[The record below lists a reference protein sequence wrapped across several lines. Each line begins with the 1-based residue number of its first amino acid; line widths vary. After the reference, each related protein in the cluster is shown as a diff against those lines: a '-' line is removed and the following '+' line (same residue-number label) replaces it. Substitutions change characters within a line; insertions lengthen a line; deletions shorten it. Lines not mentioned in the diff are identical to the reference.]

1 MSTFLELDHV
11 TKTFGSEGMFGNGQI
26 TVAVDDVSLSIDEDE
41 ASITTVAGESGSG
54 KTTLS
59 RLLLGSH
66 VPTDGRMLYR
76 GKDFTKLTSRER
88 RNFRREIQPIF
99 QDPFES
105 YNPFYK
111 VDHVLDA
118 PIKNFKLASSN
129 REKKR
134 MIEDAL
140 EMVGLLPGET
150 LGRFP
155 HQLSGGQRQRIMVA
169 RALLLKPRVILADE
183 PVSMVDASLRAT
195 ILDSIRRLNRDLG
208 ISVVYV
214 THDLTT
220 AYQISDN
227 LMIMYR
233 GAVVEAGTVDQ
244 VIPNPQH
251 PYTKLL
257 IESIPQPD
265 LKNRW
270 GSEPPQQNWDTSD
283 TDIAGCRF
291 ADRCPAVMD
300 NCRTTVPAQYL
311 INKHQMTRCFLHEEK
326 GVMENPNITSTFQT
340 ESETIKAVP
349 ADMSI

>member
-1 MSTFLELDHV
+1 VSTFLELDHV
-11 TKTFGSEGMFGNGQI
+11 TKTFGSEGMFGNGQV

-41 ASITTVAGESGSG
+41 PSITTVAGESGSG
-54 KTTLS
+54 KTTLA

-66 VPTDGRMLYR
+66 VPSDGRMLYR
-76 GKDFTKLTSRER
+76 GKDFTKLTRRER

-118 PIKNFKLASSN
+118 PIKNFKLASSA
-129 REKKR
+129 REKKT

-140 EMVGLLPGET
+140 EMVGLLPEET

-208 ISVVYV
+208 ISVVYI

-227 LMIMYR
+227 IMVMYR
-233 GAVVEAGTVDQ
+233 GTVVEAGTVDA
-244 VIPNPQH
+244 VIPSPQH
-251 PYTKLL
+251 PYTQLL

-265 LKNRW
+265 PKNRW
-270 GSEPPQQNWDTSD
+270 GSEPPQQNWDTGD
-283 TDIAGCRF
+283 TQIAGCRF

-300 NCRTTVPAQYL
+300 QCHTTKPAQYL
-311 INKHQMTRCFLHEEK
+311 MNEHQLATCLLHVEK
-326 GVMENPNITSTFQT
+326 GEMTNPDITSTFQT
-340 ESETIKAVP
+340 EKETIKAIP
-349 ADMSI
+349 ADMS

>member
-1 MSTFLELDHV
+1 
-11 TKTFGSEGMFGNGQI
+11 
-26 TVAVDDVSLSIDEDE
+26 
-41 ASITTVAGESGSG
+41 
-54 KTTLS
+54 
-59 RLLLGSH
+59 
-66 VPTDGRMLYR
+66 
-76 GKDFTKLTSRER
+76 
-88 RNFRREIQPIF
+88 
-99 QDPFES
+99 
-105 YNPFYK
+105 
-111 VDHVLDA
+111 
-118 PIKNFKLASSN
+118 
-129 REKKR
+129 

-140 EMVGLLPGET
+140 EMVGLVPGET

-227 LMIMYR
+227 ILIMYR
-233 GAVVEAGTVDQ
+233 GTIVEAGTVDE
-244 VIPNPQH
+244 VIPNPKH

-265 LKNRW
+265 PKNRW

-283 TDIAGCRF
+283 AQIAGCRF

-300 NCRTTVPAQYL
+300 ECRTTQPPQYL
-311 INKHQMTRCFLHEEK
+311 INEHQLTRCFLHKESGK
-326 GVMENPNITSTFQT
+326 MTNPDITSTFQT
-340 ESETIKAVP
+340 EAETVKAIP
-349 ADMSI
+349 ANM

>member
-1 MSTFLELDHV
+1 
-11 TKTFGSEGMFGNGQI
+11 MFGNGMV
-26 TVAVDDVSLSIDEDE
+26 TVAVDDVSFTIDEDE
-41 ASITTVAGESGSG
+41 SSITTVAGESGSG

-66 VPTDGRMLYR
+66 VPSQGRMLYR

-118 PIKNFKLASSN
+118 PIKNFKLASSKA
-129 REKKR
+129 EKSR

-140 EMVGLLPGET
+140 EMVGLVPGET

-227 LMIMYR
+227 IMVMYR
-233 GAVVEAGTVDQ
+233 GSIVEAGTVDE

-251 PYTKLL
+251 PYTQLL

-265 LKNRW
+265 PKNRW

-283 TDIAGCRF
+283 LQITGCRF

-300 NCRTTVPAQYL
+300 RCQTHKPPQYL
-311 INKHQMTRCFLHEEK
+311 INDHQLTRCFLYEDK
-326 GVMENPNITSTFQT
+326 GEMQSPDITSTFQT
-340 ESETIKAVP
+340 EAETIKAVP
-349 ADMSI
+349 ANM